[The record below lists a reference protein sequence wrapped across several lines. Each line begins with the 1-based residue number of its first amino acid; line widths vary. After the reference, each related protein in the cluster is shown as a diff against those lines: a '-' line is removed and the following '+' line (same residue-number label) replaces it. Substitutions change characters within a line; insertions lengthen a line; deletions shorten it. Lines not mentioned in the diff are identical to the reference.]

1 MSKIEIFYPNY
12 SRKAISFTID
22 DGNVPMDK
30 KFIDIV
36 KPHGI
41 RGTFNLCSHNV
52 KAFDAQGYR
61 DFYDGFEIANHVKY
75 HPFPFIDGV
84 KNNFTD
90 EPFDEATADVNLT
103 YKAKLEG
110 QYMVK
115 KGNGWRMAC
124 GGEDYIRYTKECNE
138 ELEAIFGKGSV
149 TGFVWPYGKQN
160 NKYVYDELCK
170 MGFYGLRITGNT
182 KDKDGFA
189 IPRDR
194 NNWSYNANNVAL
206 LEVAKMYEEYPDDG
220 TLKFFSFGVHSVD
233 FERSGNW
240 HELVEFAEKYGDRPN
255 DYWYCTVRAAFEYED
270 AVNSLRITEGSVENT
285 SDLPVYITVDGEK
298 KTVFDH
304 STVLFN

>member
-1 MSKIEIFYPNY
+1 MKKIEVFYPNY
-12 SRKAISFTID
+12 SRKAISFSID

-36 KPHGI
+36 KPNGI
-41 RGTFNLCSHNV
+41 RGTFNLCSHNM

-61 DFYDGFEIANHVKY
+61 DFYEGFEISNHVKH
-75 HPFPFIDGV
+75 HPYPFIDGV
-84 KNNFTD
+84 EKNFTD
-90 EPFDEATADVNLT
+90 DFFDEKNADDNLI
-103 YKAKLEG
+103 YKCSTEG
-110 QYMVK
+110 HYMVK

-124 GGEDYIRYTKECNE
+124 SDEDYLRYTKECND

-160 NKYVYDELCK
+160 NKFVYDELCK

-189 IPRDR
+189 IPKDR

-206 LEVAKMYEEYPDDG
+206 LEVAEMYEAYPDDG
-220 TLKFFSFGVHSVD
+220 ELKFFCFGVHSID

-240 HELVEFAEKYGDRPN
+240 NELEEFAKKYGNRPSEF
-255 DYWYCTVRAAFEYED
+255 WYCTVREAFEYED
-270 AVNSLRITEGSVENT
+270 AVKSLVITDNSICNNSN
-285 SDLPVYITVDGEK
+285 ITVYFSVNGEK
-298 KTVFDH
+298 TSVSPN
-304 STVLFN
+304 STVCF